1 MNESSLMRTGLHYGS
16 LSGLAIFGFYLA
28 VYLAGYNIFGGV
40 TMLNVWIPVVF
51 IVLAT
56 RHQRDRIQG
65 GLISYGQ
72 AFATGM
78 ATTFFSATL
87 FGLSFYLMGKVFDH
101 SLLDVY
107 KIQAEMSM
115 EEGKEI
121 LSEALLEKAME
132 SIDLVTMESLAFSEA
147 FNKMVWG
154 GIVTLVT
161 AGMMRKKDDGQPTTQ
176 NG

>member
-1 MNESSLMRTGLHYGS
+1 MMRTGLHYGS

-28 VYLAGYNIFGGV
+28 VYLAGFNIFGGV
-40 TMLNVWIPVVF
+40 SMLNVWIPVVF

-78 ATTFFSATL
+78 ATAFFSAVL

-101 SLLDVY
+101 SLLEAY
-107 KIQAEMSM
+107 KIHAEESM
-115 EEGKEI
+115 KEGKEI
-121 LSEALLEKAME
+121 LSEALFEKAME

-147 FNKMVWG
+147 FNKVVWG

-161 AGMMRKKDDGQPTTQ
+161 AGMMRRRDHGSPTIE